1 MLKNK
6 KIIFLIICI
15 ISIISI
21 VSIFFIVFKNNTSKN
36 LKIGKNSSSQEIV
49 NNILNINSYQTI
61 IEVEINSN
69 KNKNKYIIR
78 QEYNGMEEN
87 MQEVIEPSNIAGV
100 KITKKGK
107 ELKIENSNLNLTSIF
122 QNYEYI
128 SENELDLIDFI
139 KDYKNDSTAEW
150 KEENEKIV
158 MNTSSEG
165 NLKRHKTLYINKE
178 NGMPEKMEIQDN
190 SKNIVVYIL
199 YKEVTVN
206 S

>member
-1 MLKNK
+1 MKKKN
-6 KIIFLIICI
+6 LLVLS
-15 ISIISI
+15 ISIII
-21 VSIFFIVFKNNTSKN
+21 IIFMVSIFFIVFKNNTSKN